1 MSTNTQLFRN
11 DTTATATGLRRVGR
25 VDRDNLDSGLN
36 SLVVEPFTEHP
47 QTHVVSG
54 AGKVAVLEHEVE
66 IQIFQHNRAVGIY
79 QLPRDFVPPVAT
91 LVGDVLL
98 LFRQL
103 ANRLSA
109 ALATLFAPGNLALK
123 AAEFRKGLL

>member
-54 AGKVAVLEHEVE
+54 AGKVAVLEHE
-66 IQIFQHNRAVGIY
+66 IN
-79 QLPRDFVPPVAT
+79 LP
-91 LVGDVLL
+91 LL
-98 LFRQL
+98 LPTSRTILGYHIL
-103 ANRLSA
+103 AV
-109 ALATLFAPGNLALK
+109 APRREGQA
-123 AAEFRKGLL
+123 